1 MACPLF
7 AAFNDDDAGQQMP
20 EARASHPVGV
30 AAGPV
35 ISSAK
40 IGSIR
45 MRVVC
50 AAVAIALL
58 AGPAYAQGKAVPRY
72 GETEKQKT
80 RLEIEA
86 EKAARKAYQDSLS
99 SIPDKGPSDPWGNV
113 RSDREPAAVEPAKTH
128 SSAK

>member
-1 MACPLF
+1 
-7 AAFNDDDAGQQMP
+7 
-20 EARASHPVGV
+20 
-30 AAGPV
+30 
-35 ISSAK
+35 
-40 IGSIR
+40 

-72 GETEKQKT
+72 GEAEKEKT

-113 RSDREPAAVEPAKTH
+113 RSDSKPAAVEPAKTH